1 MHDHKVRILSVNET
15 HLDSSIPLS
24 SVHIPGYTLYRKDR
38 NLHGGGVCIY
48 VHTRFN
54 SHAQPITSL
63 GIECLFV
70 RLRICT
76 NPQATDLVI
85 CSVYRPPSTS
95 VDFWESYSQQL
106 DTATRHTSNIIVLG
120 DLNTDILQPSRTG
133 HYSHLR
139 SLCEEFNLRNV
150 VTVPTRLGKTCLDLA
165 LVYKDAPHTNTTVHC
180 LDGISDHDLVIVKFA
195 YVITPPVQTTRK
207 YVRKPSACT
216 VDPVF
221 GDDLKAQLFDFPA
234 SSNASAQADQ
244 LATCIATVL
253 NNHAP
258 QRVVRPPA
266 FSKPK
271 PHPWLTDRL
280 KYLLQQRTHLHRKVR
295 AHLAEQQLLQKY
307 RAVRREGTLLNK
319 KLKSE
324 YYVKQFRDRRRDPRG
339 QWALLNSL
347 SGRQQV
353 RVVPAASISDLTE
366 TFADIVH
373 DPSRPEVLLLPAP
386 AAAEV
391 FTDFLP
397 VSVETVS
404 CCRCPEVAQ
413 PSQGNRIG

>member
-1 MHDHKVRILSVNET
+1 MTTIAIVGLALLINVPHISRVVRSLRELKIIPKKFTKFRVTEEVVVSIQLHFLLVQALHKAAFRALHYFTVHRGCIMLPPPPPT
-15 HLDSSIPLS
+15 PPPPPPTQDMQFMQMTLLYSIPLS

-48 VHTRFN
+48 VHTRFH
-54 SHAQPITSL
+54 SHAQPITSS

-76 NPQATDLVI
+76 NPRATDLII

-120 DLNTDILQPSRTG
+120 GLNTDILQPSRTG

-195 YVITPPVQTTRK
+195 YVITPPVQTMRK

-216 VDPVF
+216 VDPNVF

-244 LATCIATVL
+244 LATCIGTVL

-258 QRVVRPPA
+258 KGVVRPAA

-295 AHLAEQQLLQKY
+295 AHPAEQQLLQKY
-307 RAVRREGTLLNK
+307 RAVRR
-319 KLKSE
+319 
-324 YYVKQFRDRRRDPRG
+324 
-339 QWALLNSL
+339 
-347 SGRQQV
+347 
-353 RVVPAASISDLTE
+353 
-366 TFADIVH
+366 
-373 DPSRPEVLLLPAP
+373 
-386 AAAEV
+386 
-391 FTDFLP
+391 
-397 VSVETVS
+397 
-404 CCRCPEVAQ
+404 
-413 PSQGNRIG
+413 